1 MAEVE
6 PGIGGTIFRMVHEAP
21 RSSEQGNEQRAFT
34 VNIHL
39 RNNLKHQN
47 NDRPARIEGPEW
59 GGVLFVL

>member
-1 MAEVE
+1 
-6 PGIGGTIFRMVHEAP
+6 MVHEAP